1 MNYKKENG
9 DIESSYWKFKIGK
22 RKLEKEIGKG
32 KLEKGNWKKET
43 GNWKQETGYLKMD
56 IGK

>member
-32 KLEKGNWKKET
+32 ILEKENWKKEI
-43 GNWKQETGYLKMD
+43 GKRKQEIGNRKQD
-56 IGK
+56 I